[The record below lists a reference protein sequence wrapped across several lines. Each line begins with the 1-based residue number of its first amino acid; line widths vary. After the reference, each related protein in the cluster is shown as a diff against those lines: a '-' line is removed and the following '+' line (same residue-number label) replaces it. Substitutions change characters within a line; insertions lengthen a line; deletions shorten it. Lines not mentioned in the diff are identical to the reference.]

1 MNKQEQVNDL
11 DLGLEFHST
20 PKTKKINCNPGFLRS
35 HYIKLRKAIT
45 DLTPQPSNSKPQNH
59 SSLIASLYFILSE
72 ATKMNQ
78 WRLLKPET
86 ADAYTNMA
94 VDEAIMKARIENK
107 VPNTLRFYMWNPSA
121 VSIGRF
127 QKLIDQVHLENCRKH
142 GIDIVR
148 RISGGGAVYHDSEG
162 EITYSITAKLS
173 DLGCKTLDMP
183 SAYQKICRGL
193 NEAVKILG
201 TKAEYQPPDPK
212 RCPNLTIKGRK
223 ISGNAQSC
231 KKGVLLQHG
240 TFLLDIDH
248 TRMFT
253 FLKVPWAKNIDD
265 VLKVSKRKLTSTRQE
280 LNSQFSTEE
289 AIHALVQGF
298 ETALGVQFVEGT
310 LTEYEQKLAQKNRK
324 ERFVTEEWNF
334 LGKSSI

>member
-1 MNKQEQVNDL
+1 ME
-11 DLGLEFHST
+11 H
-20 PKTKKINCNPGFLRS
+20 
-35 HYIKLRKAIT
+35 
-45 DLTPQPSNSKPQNH
+45 
-59 SSLIASLYFILSE
+59 
-72 ATKMNQ
+72 

-86 ADAYTNMA
+86 SDAFMNMA
-94 VDEAIMKARIENK
+94 VDEAIMKARIENM

-127 QKLIDQVHLENCRKH
+127 QKLDNEVHEENCRKH
-142 GIDIVR
+142 GVDIVR

-193 NEAVKILG
+193 NEAVRILG
-201 TKAEYQPPDPK
+201 ANAEYRPPDPK

-253 FLKVPWAKNIDD
+253 FLKVPWAKNLDD

-289 AIHALVQGF
+289 AYHALVKGF
-298 ETALGVQFVEGT
+298 ETALGVQFIEET
-310 LTEYEQKLAQKNRK
+310 LTEYEQKLAEKIRK
-324 ERFVTEEWNF
+324 ERFVTEDWNF
-334 LGKSSI
+334 LGKSSV